1 MLDILLQY
9 APNWTEH
16 ATWLVIVAFI
26 FAFFVSYG
34 MGANDSCND
43 WGPAVGAGTVTL
55 PQAYFL
61 SGILNVAGA
70 VLLGYKVIETLRT
83 GIIEFDIFDV
93 YAQYNETTH
102 QYDTV
107 DHCGNA
113 TLIGGWKAPDI
124 LPGAEP
130 LECAKYTS
138 IDFMLTQTASLAGV
152 AAFMI
157 LSSCFKIPVSATHAI
172 VGASVATSFYIRGN
186 VGIKWGEIIN
196 IVVSWFISPIIA
208 GTIAATMYYII
219 KYSVLIRQDTFK
231 WALRLCPIFM
241 CFTLVVNLYACIYD
255 GSKYLG
261 LDRLDAIEA
270 FLISVAIGVTGW
282 AILTFPLR
290 NWLPN
295 RAHRLYDK
303 ETVKMQRRME
313 AGKATKSH
321 KIKDMREPDVA
332 DNIKELPW
340 YKYLWAYVPEDRLTK
355 KVFNTL
361 QIISSSMLSFTHG
374 ANDTGNT
381 IAPLLAI
388 WLCYESGYAF
398 GNAETRD
405 DTQMLLAYGSLAMIV
420 GFVTLGHRT
429 IKLLAHEMTVD
440 MSPISGFCIEVGTA
454 FTVLICVKFGIPIS
468 STHCTVGAVV
478 FVGMAKSTSE
488 GVSFGTFRKIC
499 FFWLLCFPMSAI
511 IGIGATIILQ
521 QFL

>member
-1 MLDILLQY
+1 MLDILIQY

-16 ATWLVIVAFI
+16 TTWLVIVAFV

-43 WGPAVGAGTVTL
+43 WGPAVGAGTVKL
-55 PQAYFL
+55 YQAYIL

-70 VLLGYKVIETLRT
+70 VLLGYKVVETLRT
-83 GIIEFDIFDV
+83 GIIEFNIFDV
-93 YAQYNETTH
+93 YAQYNATTN

-113 TLIGGWKAPDI
+113 TLVGGWKSPDI
-124 LPGAEP
+124 MPGAP
-130 LECAKYTS
+130 PVECAKYTS

-157 LSSCFKIPVSATHAI
+157 LSSCYKIPVSATHAV

-186 VGIKWGEIIN
+186 VGIKWGEIIS
-196 IVVSWFISPIIA
+196 IVISWFISPVIAGIIA
-208 GTIAATMYYII
+208 GGMYYII

-231 WALRLCPIFM
+231 WALRLCPVFM

-261 LDRLDAIEA
+261 LDKLNATEA
-270 FLISVAIGVTGW
+270 FLISVAIGVAGW
-282 AILTFPLR
+282 ALLTFPLK

-295 RAHRLYDK
+295 RAKRLYDK
-303 ETVKMQRRME
+303 ETIKMQKRLE
-313 AGKATKSH
+313 AGKAPKSH
-321 KIKDMREPDVA
+321 KIKDMREPEVA
-332 DNIKELPW
+332 ENIKELPW
-340 YKYLWAYVPEDRLTK
+340 YKYFWAYVPEDRLTK

-361 QIISSSMLSFTHG
+361 QIVSSSMLSFTHG

-381 IAPLLAI
+381 ISPLLAI

-405 DTQMLLAYGSLAMIV
+405 DTQLLLGYGSLAMIV

-454 FTVLICVKFGIPIS
+454 FTVLICVKLGIPIS

-499 FFWLLCFPMSAI
+499 FFWFLCFPMSAA
-511 IGIGATIILQ
+511 IGIGTTIILQ